1 VSIREFSTNWQKKSP
16 ILVTGHTGFKGAWLT
31 LVLRELGIQVV
42 GYSLKAKPGSM
53 YERLAL
59 EGEIPEAFGDIRDQ
73 SALRKFIEQH
83 RPSGI
88 IHLAAQP
95 LVLQSYSDPKETF
108 DVNVIGTANLIQ
120 SGLCSNNLESI
131 VVSTTDKVYL
141 NLNTGKRFVESD
153 PLGGVDPYSASK
165 VAAESVIL
173 AWQNIL
179 SGNIRLIAARAG
191 NVIGGGDY
199 SENRLIPDCVRAFES
214 CKPVLVRNPY
224 SQRPWQHV
232 LEPVIGYLLSL
243 EYGRD
248 PAFNF
253 GPVNA
258 SDLNALEVV
267 ELLKREFN
275 FEYVIEKSK
284 SQYYE
289 STLLSLDSTLAQKNL
304 GWRQIYSQEDA
315 IRATGVWW
323 SRAMNSSDL
332 LEFTIFQIKNHLTS
346 LGAYVVNPAS
356 DRQL

>member
-1 VSIREFSTNWQKKSP
+1 
-16 ILVTGHTGFKGAWLT
+16 
-31 LVLRELGIQVV
+31 
-42 GYSLKAKPGSM
+42 
-53 YERLAL
+53 
-59 EGEIPEAFGDIRDQ
+59 
-73 SALRKFIEQH
+73 
-83 RPSGI
+83 
-88 IHLAAQP
+88 
-95 LVLQSYSDPKETF
+95 
-108 DVNVIGTANLIQ
+108 
-120 SGLCSNNLESI
+120 
-131 VVSTTDKVYL
+131 
-141 NLNTGKRFVESD
+141 
-153 PLGGVDPYSASK
+153 
-165 VAAESVIL
+165 
-173 AWQNIL
+173 
-179 SGNIRLIAARAG
+179 
-191 NVIGGGDY
+191 
-199 SENRLIPDCVRAFES
+199 
-214 CKPVLVRNPY
+214 
-224 SQRPWQHV
+224 